1 MAALLISA
9 AAFSLSSLL
18 LLFLLLLPD
27 AQERDVS
34 LFLSSCCK
42 SISHKVFGFVFVLHW
57 FQEVDDDVFYDSRSS
72 ISLHRFLL
80 CSELEDEV
88 SPLILKLL
96 LFFSFLFLGWVVVFL
111 NGQEE
116 NPGFCS

>member
-1 MAALLISA
+1 L
-9 AAFSLSSLL
+9 
-18 LLFLLLLPD
+18 
-27 AQERDVS
+27 
-34 LFLSSCCK
+34 
-42 SISHKVFGFVFVLHW
+42 

-80 CSELEDEV
+80 RSELEDEV

-111 NGQEE
+111 NGQED
-116 NPGFCS
+116 NPGFCGLQESTKN